1 MHLIQYMHQ
10 YMHHMMNMHLH
21 HNIQY
26 AEIYEYASGDEIESE
41 SESDK
46 KYNISIKNTI
56 SF

>member
-46 KYNISIKNTI
+46 TYNIFN
-56 SF
+56 

>member
-1 MHLIQYMHQ
+1 
-10 YMHHMMNMHLH
+10 MMNMHLH

-41 SESDK
+41 SESNK

>member
-1 MHLIQYMHQ
+1 
-10 YMHHMMNMHLH
+10 MMNMHLH

-46 KYNISIKNTI
+46 TYNIFNWNIINFQIEIVRNS
-56 SF
+56 